1 MRITKSEV
9 ASIIL
14 LTLYPLLHFQ
24 DSMRFLLVVL
34 LALGIAIPTEA
45 QLADSLCTYDTC
57 ALRYEP
63 QFFGAGLVRGIE
75 GVPVDSGLS
84 SAVAA
89 SPRAL
94 DYARTYERT
103 RTPAFLAI
111 LGSAILA
118 GVAATPPEN
127 GIDLPDGV
135 RLGMTAGAIGLSI
148 VGIRLTNRSQ
158 RARSRAV
165 WHYNQSLA
173 R

>member
-1 MRITKSEV
+1 MR
-9 ASIIL
+9 L
-14 LTLYPLLHFQ
+14 
-24 DSMRFLLVVL
+24 LLVVL
-34 LALGIAIPTEA
+34 LALATALPAAA

-63 QFFGAGLVRGIE
+63 QFFGVGLVRGID
-75 GVPVDSGLS
+75 GIPVDLGLS
-84 SAVAA
+84 EAVAA

-103 RTPAFLAI
+103 RTPAFLTI

-158 RARSRAV
+158 RARSRAI
-165 WHYNQSLA
+165 WYYNQSLV